1 MWHVL
6 SAVRIPFLPSVLL
19 PWTQRTRPKHA
30 RRRAHPIRAWGAKAC
45 EAEDCVNLPGRN
57 ASEAWQDALSLLA
70 YEEPEASPCGELLGA
85 KAREDVAAA
94 LSAALLAHSGRSAQ
108 SALERCLAQLARA
121 DLASLLQVPLSSGS
135 SH

>member
-1 MWHVL
+1 
-6 SAVRIPFLPSVLL
+6 
-19 PWTQRTRPKHA
+19 
-30 RRRAHPIRAWGAKAC
+30 
-45 EAEDCVNLPGRN
+45 
-57 ASEAWQDALSLLA
+57 
-70 YEEPEASPCGELLGA
+70 
-85 KAREDVAAA
+85 VAAA